1 MEGFPNLKGG
11 YQMNLPQTAEAV
23 IIGGGVMGVSTAYHL
38 ALKGC
43 QDVLLLERESFLG
56 MEATG
61 KCAGGIRYQFGTEIN
76 VRLSQLSLPML
87 DRFEEELG
95 QPIDLRYC
103 GYLFLLTNEE
113 DAAVFRQNVEM
124 QRRLGVET
132 QWLGPDEIARMVP
145 LLNMDGILAGTIHPG
160 DGLADP
166 NGVVQGYASGAR
178 RQGAKLLTGV
188 QVTGIRVESGRVR
201 GVITDQGEVATPVV
215 VNAAGP
221 WAGEVGKMAGVDIP
235 IVPVRRQIVV
245 TGPMPEIPPDFP
257 FVIEFAKSLY
267 FHREGPGIL
276 TGMSNPD
283 EIVSFDQSLD
293 QNWELVH
300 MEAAMKRLPILEKA
314 GLASHWAGLYENSPD
329 AHPILGRIPEVEGFY
344 CVGGFSGHG
353 FQHGPACG
361 LLLAEEILD
370 GKAHTLDISQL
381 DLARFSEGREIV
393 EYNVV

>member
-1 MEGFPNLKGG
+1 
-11 YQMNLPQTAEAV
+11 
-23 IIGGGVMGVSTAYHL
+23 MGASVAYHL
-38 ALKGC
+38 ALRGC

-95 QPIDLRYC
+95 QPIDLHYC
-103 GYLFLLTNEE
+103 GYLFLLTNED

-132 QWLGPDEIARMVP
+132 QWLEPDEIARMVP
-145 LLNMDGILAGTIHPG
+145 LLNMEGILAGTIHPG

-166 NGVVQGYASGAR
+166 NSVVQGYASGAR
-178 RQGAKLLTGV
+178 RQGARLLTDV
-188 QVTGIRVESGRVR
+188 EVTDIRVESGRVR

-221 WAGEVGKMAGVDIP
+221 WVGEVGKMAGVDIP

-245 TGPMPEIPPDFP
+245 TGPMPEVPPDFP
-257 FVIEFAKSLY
+257 FTIDFAQSLY
-267 FHREGPGIL
+267 FHREGLGIL

-283 EIVSFDQSLD
+283 EKVSFDQSLD
-293 QNWELVH
+293 QDWELVH
-300 MEAAMKRLPILEKA
+300 MEAAMKRLPILQKA

-370 GKAHTLDISQL
+370 GAAHTLDISQL
-381 DLARFSEGREIV
+381 DLARFQEGREIV

>member
-1 MEGFPNLKGG
+1 MD
-11 YQMNLPQTAEAV
+11 LPTTAKVV
-23 IIGGGVMGVSTAYHL
+23 IIGGGVMGASTAYHL

-43 QDVLLLERESFLG
+43 QNVLLLERESFFG

-87 DRFEEELG
+87 DRFEEELD

-103 GYLFLLTNEE
+103 GYLFLLTDEA
-113 DAAVFRQNVEM
+113 DAAVFEQNVEM
-124 QRRLGVET
+124 QHRLGVET
-132 QWLGPDEIARMVP
+132 QWLEPDEIAAMVP
-145 LLNMDGILAGTIHPG
+145 LLNLEGVLAGTFHG
-160 DGLADP
+160 RDGLADP
-166 NGVVQGYASGAR
+166 NSVVQGYVSGAR
-178 RQGAKLLTGV
+178 RLGAKLLNDV
-188 QVTGIRVESGRVR
+188 EVTSIRVEGGRVR
-201 GVITDQGEVATPVV
+201 TVVTDQGEIATPVV

-221 WAGEVGKMAGVDIP
+221 WVGEIGKMAGVDIP

-245 TGPMPEIPPDFP
+245 TSPIPEIPPDFP
-257 FVIEFAKSLY
+257 FTIDFAQSLY

-276 TGMSNPD
+276 TGMSNPG

-293 QNWELVH
+293 DDWELVH
-300 MEAAMKRLPILEKA
+300 LEAAMKRLPILEKA

-329 AHPILGRIPEVEGFY
+329 AHPILGRIPDVEGFY
-344 CVGGFSGHG
+344 CIGGFSGHG

-381 DLARFSEGREIV
+381 DLARFREGREII